1 MDYEPEYFRA
11 SDGQISLLA
20 DRLPLIINIGN
31 IRTPSVDMKL
41 RYAGLES
48 LLFEDLCKVGA
59 QETLSHNGSRAGP
72 SDAVSIFSG
81 TNCSISE
88 ELQRMDVSSPYTTQN
103 TPPGGSATA
112 ATAPPAT
119 VPPQELTLPVKVKN
133 FM

>member
-1 MDYEPEYFRA
+1 
-11 SDGQISLLA
+11 
-20 DRLPLIINIGN
+20 
-31 IRTPSVDMKL
+31 MKL

-48 LLFEDLCKVGA
+48 LLFEDLCKVGVQDVISTGA
-59 QETLSHNGSRAGP
+59 SRAGP

-103 TPPGGSATA
+103 TPPGGG
-112 ATAPPAT
+112 APTEAVPT
-119 VPPQELTLPVKVKN
+119 VPPTVRQEATLASKVKD